1 MAKIEKS
8 KETLRLAAEMS
19 EHYYQEPIVICY
31 SGGKDS
37 DVILRL
43 AMDCLKPEQFEVLH
57 SITTVDSPVT
67 NRYVNEVYKEL
78 ESKGIKCSK
87 SIAMGSDGKPTNM
100 WKLIPEKKMPPTRIV
115 RYCCKVLKET
125 ATPNRIAVLGVREDE
140 STKRKGRNAFGVR
153 GGHTAKLHFFSLEH
167 TAEVHREAL
176 EKEKEPNGTV
186 WDCTIIK
193 VMRDKQDTV
202 VSPIYEWSDND
213 VWDYLKWGGWNYNPM
228 YDMGYHRV
236 GCIGCPMATYRQKM
250 KEFADFP
257 TYKQHYIKA
266 FDEMLERNPKAKRD
280 WKTGEDVFNWWI
292 ERDHYVTKGQMTI
305 ADYETD
311 EWGLIVRPKEKK

>member
-1 MAKIEKS
+1 MTEQLKAKIEKS

-87 SIAMGSDGKPTNM
+87 SIALGSDGKPTNM

-153 GGHTAKLHFFSLEH
+153 GGVIQRSYIFF
-167 TAEVHREAL
+167 A
-176 EKEKEPNGTV
+176 
-186 WDCTIIK
+186 
-193 VMRDKQDTV
+193 
-202 VSPIYEWSDND
+202 
-213 VWDYLKWGGWNYNPM
+213 
-228 YDMGYHRV
+228 
-236 GCIGCPMATYRQKM
+236 
-250 KEFADFP
+250 
-257 TYKQHYIKA
+257 
-266 FDEMLERNPKAKRD
+266 
-280 WKTGEDVFNWWI
+280 
-292 ERDHYVTKGQMTI
+292 
-305 ADYETD
+305 
-311 EWGLIVRPKEKK
+311 